1 MNHLAMVH
9 GYYLLKHP
17 SWELILQVGS
27 VWMMGFAGL
36 TLLIVMSSEQL
47 GMKIFSKHMRSQGEG
62 GWEPHQVDDG
72 IVMSFRF
79 WLDLKNISPKL

>member
-1 MNHLAMVH
+1 MKVKYYEPFGQKH

-17 SWELILQVGS
+17 SWEPILQVGS
-27 VWMMGFAGL
+27 VWMMGF
-36 TLLIVMSSEQL
+36 EQL

-72 IVMSFRF
+72 IVMSSDFG
-79 WLDLKNISPKL
+79 WT